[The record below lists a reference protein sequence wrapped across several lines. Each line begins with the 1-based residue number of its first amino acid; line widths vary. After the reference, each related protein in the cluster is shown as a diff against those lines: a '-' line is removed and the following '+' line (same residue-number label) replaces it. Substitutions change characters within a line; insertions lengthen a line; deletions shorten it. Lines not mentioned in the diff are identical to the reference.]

1 MNVKLNKKQTEI
13 VFKAVDWFF
22 NSSEQ
27 VFQFSG
33 GPGTGKS
40 VVLNSIVDEIYKRK
54 RINIAPMAYT
64 GAASMRMKG
73 FPTAKTI
80 HASLYECVDEEV
92 RDEYGNVV
100 KDRYFNVPLKRLTF
114 RPNIEYMQYKD
125 LIVIDEGG
133 MVPMEM
139 KKDLLDTGKKILV
152 AGDIFQLPPIS
163 GTPAFLITGK
173 VEVLTEIM
181 RQAEG
186 SSIVYLKEHFMDFL
200 YI

>member
-1 MNVKLNKKQTEI
+1 MEVKLNKKQAEI
-13 VFKAVDWFF
+13 VMKAVDWFF

-40 VVLNSIVDEIYKRK
+40 VVLNCIVNEISNKR

-64 GAASMRMKG
+64 GAASIVMRMKG

-80 HASLYECVDEEV
+80 HASLYECVEEEI
-92 RDEYGNVV
+92 RDDFGNVV
-100 KDRYFNVPLKRLTF
+100 KDKYFNVPMKRLTF

-125 LIVIDEGG
+125 LIIIDEAG

-139 KKDLLDTGKKILV
+139 KNDLLNTGKKILV

-163 GTPAFLITGK
+163 GTAAFLTTGK

-186 SSIVYLKEHFMDFL
+186 SSIV
-200 YI
+200 